1 MAALAPTRP
10 AHLGRTVPTGA
21 VPAAVPPAHT
31 HPGPAW
37 WSAARPRRGAAEEPP
52 PRSALSPGATAVSSS
67 RPGAPPAPSA
77 APAPRAP
84 SRSAD
89 PAQPR
94 RDARVA
100 RTAPVPGRP
109 LPGAPGPRTAAAD
122 TGAHGRGHGPSSPP
136 DCTQLWP
143 SGLPHPPRRQRESAG
158 SLWGSSL
165 GEAGGLGAPS
175 GAGAFPTMSP
185 GSHYQQAV
193 QAAPGA
199 WRSPPSSCSPPAE
212 LLSGHRGLLE
222 PHPPTPTPTAPA
234 LGAGRCRVCLHSL
247 LARQGRSQSS
257 AQSHQSA
264 YVHGRGP

>member
-21 VPAAVPPAHT
+21 VPAAAPPAHT

-100 RTAPVPGRP
+100 RSAPAPDGPRPGRT
-109 LPGAPGPRTAAAD
+109 RTPHSRRR
-122 TGAHGRGHGPSSPP
+122 HGRTRPRSRSQQPFRLHPALAIRAAPP
-136 DCTQLWP
+136 P
-143 SGLPHPPRRQRESAG
+143 MASAG
-158 SLWGSSL
+158 VCGESL
-165 GEAGGLGAPS
+165 GKLSGRGQWAGGTEWSRCVPHHVPRLSLP
-175 GAGAFPTMSP
+175 AGSADRTWGREVSTLLLLPTRRASVW
-185 GSHYQQAV
+185 A
-193 QAAPGA
+193 
-199 WRSPPSSCSPPAE
+199 
-212 LLSGHRGLLE
+212 
-222 PHPPTPTPTAPA
+222 
-234 LGAGRCRVCLHSL
+234 
-247 LARQGRSQSS
+247 
-257 AQSHQSA
+257 
-264 YVHGRGP
+264 